1 MAERLLMQ
9 LKHYKTNIQS
19 IIPGFI
25 RTQESIYLLQH
36 TIRPD
41 IVNVPEIEEPKVAK
55 WKIALTVAVLLTLI
69 AILSTVLIS
78 QLNEE
83 DDISSFQTL
92 TTREVQTD
100 TKDVS
105 HQSSTPTTIEVL
117 RTSTYMT
124 GQGSTIVEL
133 STITNAYKN
142 NSSLQTFVTSEVVQ
156 TTTKDDSHQS
166 STPTTTE
173 VQTTSTPM
181 TDQDSTL
188 GMYKHFKHL
197 HVYYY

>member
-41 IVNVPEIEEPKVAK
+41 IVNVPEIEEPIVAK

-83 DDISSFQTL
+83 
-92 TTREVQTD
+92 
-100 TKDVS
+100 
-105 HQSSTPTTIEVL
+105 
-117 RTSTYMT
+117 
-124 GQGSTIVEL
+124 
-133 STITNAYKN
+133 
-142 NSSLQTFVTSEVVQ
+142 
-156 TTTKDDSHQS
+156 
-166 STPTTTE
+166 
-173 VQTTSTPM
+173 
-181 TDQDSTL
+181 
-188 GMYKHFKHL
+188 GMLKLY
-197 HVYYY
+197 

>member
-1 MAERLLMQ
+1 MYITNEHIRSETLLAKKKYCPTSSASKRQTLHFPQTSIYLERFQFHVLMAERLLMQ

-69 AILSTVLIS
+69 AILSTVLTS

-83 DDISSFQTL
+83 
-92 TTREVQTD
+92 
-100 TKDVS
+100 
-105 HQSSTPTTIEVL
+105 
-117 RTSTYMT
+117 
-124 GQGSTIVEL
+124 
-133 STITNAYKN
+133 
-142 NSSLQTFVTSEVVQ
+142 
-156 TTTKDDSHQS
+156 
-166 STPTTTE
+166 
-173 VQTTSTPM
+173 
-181 TDQDSTL
+181 
-188 GMYKHFKHL
+188 GMLKLY
-197 HVYYY
+197 

>member
-19 IIPGFI
+19 IIPSFI

-36 TIRPD
+36 TVRPD

-83 DDISSFQTL
+83 
-92 TTREVQTD
+92 
-100 TKDVS
+100 
-105 HQSSTPTTIEVL
+105 
-117 RTSTYMT
+117 
-124 GQGSTIVEL
+124 
-133 STITNAYKN
+133 
-142 NSSLQTFVTSEVVQ
+142 
-156 TTTKDDSHQS
+156 
-166 STPTTTE
+166 
-173 VQTTSTPM
+173 
-181 TDQDSTL
+181 
-188 GMYKHFKHL
+188 GMLKLY
-197 HVYYY
+197 

>member
-9 LKHYKTNIQS
+9 LKHYETNIQS

-55 WKIALTVAVLLTLI
+55 WKIVLTVAVLLTLI

-83 DDISSFQTL
+83 
-92 TTREVQTD
+92 
-100 TKDVS
+100 
-105 HQSSTPTTIEVL
+105 
-117 RTSTYMT
+117 
-124 GQGSTIVEL
+124 
-133 STITNAYKN
+133 
-142 NSSLQTFVTSEVVQ
+142 
-156 TTTKDDSHQS
+156 
-166 STPTTTE
+166 
-173 VQTTSTPM
+173 
-181 TDQDSTL
+181 
-188 GMYKHFKHL
+188 GMLKLY
-197 HVYYY
+197 